1 MPSRLCNFALLFY
14 LFIETL
20 GQAISKNNEIHGIAL
35 SGVVHKVAMFADDVL
50 VALSN
55 PERSFSELMST
66 LLAFGKLSGY
76 KVNIKKTAMT

>member
-1 MPSRLCNFALLFY
+1 
-14 LFIETL
+14 
-20 GQAISKNNEIHGIAL
+20 
-35 SGVVHKVAMFADDVL
+35 MFADDVL

-76 KVNIKKTAMT
+76 KVNIKKTVMTLNFTPPANLQGKFNLNWSGGEIKYLGIILI